1 LKALD
6 KGGRGLTQT
15 YVIHLARDALFMVLI
30 LAGPAMGVALLI
42 GLVISILQATTQI
55 QDQMLNMV
63 PKIIGVFLVILL
75 LGSWLLNSAVA
86 YTTDLFT
93 QIPNLVR

>member
-1 LKALD
+1 M
-6 KGGRGLTQT
+6 TQT

>member
-1 LKALD
+1 M
-6 KGGRGLTQT
+6 TQT
-15 YVIHLARDALFMVLI
+15 YVISLARDALFMVLI

-63 PKIIGVFLVILL
+63 PKIVGVFLVILI
-75 LGSWLLNSAVA
+75 LGSWLLNSAIT

>member
-1 LKALD
+1 M
-6 KGGRGLTQT
+6 TQT
-15 YVIHLARDALFMVLI
+15 YVIHLARDALFMVLV

-63 PKIIGVFLVILL
+63 PKIVGVFLVILV
-75 LGSWLLNSAVA
+75 LGSWLLNSAIT
-86 YTTDLFT
+86 YTTNLYT